1 MNDRT
6 LLTDK
11 EIARLLQGTDF
22 MYTHALPRL
31 SIPALSMA
39 DGPHGLRKQHG
50 GRDNG
55 VTGAHRQRL
64 PTRPAWQRRGIRS
77 LPHGSVAPL
86 ERNALAMAC
95 ICSSDR
101 A

>member
-6 LLTDK
+6 HLTDK
-11 EIARLLQGTDF
+11 EIARFLQGTDF

-55 VTGAHRQRL
+55 VTGSAPATAF
-64 PTRPAWQRRGIRS
+64 PTASCMAASWNP
-77 LPHGSVAPL
+77 
-86 ERNALAMAC
+86 ELAA
-95 ICSSDR
+95 R